1 VPQTL
6 PGNKQLR
13 GRFIAF
19 LHRMVESLMSA
30 VLPYLPPA
38 LEALM
43 GSGADVADM
52 SDVLA
57 LMVQL
62 VQRFKEALAKLVE
75 AALPVAVVKV
85 HTLLGGLLL
94 LARRPV
100 LACCVLQKGSAAHA
114 NALLP
119 SFMQGA

>member
-1 VPQTL
+1 MPAGAAFITCLEVALAVPQTL
-6 PGNKQLR
+6 PANKLLR
-13 GRFIAF
+13 ARFIAF

-43 GSGADVADM
+43 GGGADVVDL

-57 LMVQL
+57 LLQQL
-62 VQRFKEALAKLVE
+62 VMRFKEALAKLVE

-85 HTLLGGLLL
+85 ETLLGE
-94 LARRPV
+94 LAQRV
-100 LACCVLQKGSAAHA
+100 DV
-114 NALLP
+114 
-119 SFMQGA
+119 

>member
-1 VPQTL
+1 VALAVPQTL

-13 GRFIAF
+13 ARFIAF

-43 GSGADVADM
+43 GASADVVDM
-52 SDVLA
+52 TDVQA
-57 LMVQL
+57 LLVQL
-62 VQRFKEALAKLVE
+62 VMRFKEALAKLVE

-85 HTLLGGLLL
+85 HTLLGE
-94 LARRPV
+94 
-100 LACCVLQKGSAAHA
+100 
-114 NALLP
+114 
-119 SFMQGA
+119 